1 MDESRS
7 MNQVTF
13 TKRPADE
20 RGHTDISWL
29 DSWHTFSFGDYIDR
43 EHHAFRV
50 LRVINDDR
58 VLPGHGFPEHP
69 HRDME
74 ILTYVISGELTHRDS
89 MGHTRTVGAGQVQYM
104 SAGTGV
110 THSEYNASAT
120 EPIHLLQ
127 IWIIPRARGLKP
139 DYREWT
145 APQKQS
151 GPLALIASPDGRD
164 GSLPIRQDAQ
174 MLVGELKAG
183 ESVTHA
189 TRAERGVWL
198 QVISGEMGVGAER
211 LLAGDGLA
219 IEGATAVEIR
229 AKSDA
234 RFLLFDLP

>member
-1 MDESRS
+1 
-7 MNQVTF
+7 MNPITLQ
-13 TKRPADE
+13 KRPANE

-29 DSWHTFSFGDYIDR
+29 DSWHSFSFGDYIDP

-110 THSEYNASAT
+110 THSEFNASAT
-120 EPIHLLQ
+120 VPVHLLQ

-139 DYREWT
+139 DYREWS
-145 APQKQS
+145 APKPS
-151 GPLALIASPDGRD
+151 RPLTLIASPDGRE
-164 GSLPIRQDAQ
+164 GSLPIRQDVQ
-174 MLVGELKAG
+174 MLVGELKAA
-183 ESVTHA
+183 ESVIHP
-189 TRAERGVWL
+189 TRPERGVWL
-198 QVISGEMGVGAER
+198 QVISGELEVGPER
-211 LLAGDGLA
+211 LRAGDGLA
-219 IEGATAVEIR
+219 IEGATAVEIA
-229 AKSDA
+229 AKSAA